1 MTTSEYVNHAIY
13 RRREQEMNLRNERRR
28 VALERHAIRSTA
40 RRTRTRRGLS
50 YVVRHRLAELFSDAP
65 AHG

>member
-1 MTTSEYVNHAIY
+1 MTASDYTHHALFLQ
-13 RRREQEMNLRNERRR
+13 REQEMNLRNERRR
-28 VALERHAIRSTA
+28 VALERHGVRAKA
-40 RRTRTRRGLS
+40 RPARHGLS